1 MRISYSSATLF
12 QGCKR
17 KFWLKKKGAPI
28 DFDASEDTTALRV
41 GKCFHQILEDCN
53 HDRGMMKAYTVK
65 QAWEDNEI
73 ESDTHKGLILGMCQK
88 YLDLHELQGL
98 TVIGCEMEIGD
109 ENVIGYIDAIMAD
122 KDGRWFIVDLKT
134 AGRLNNS
141 LLSRLERDV
150 QLNLYTY
157 YADQVAKQY
166 GLDMAKFA
174 GTRYRVTTKAT
185 IKCGARESLLDFSK
199 RCKDRVESYDIF
211 VPATS
216 LIPEETWENV
226 MSVREEAEEV
236 LELLEHKVPQNRGYC
251 EQYFKP
257 CEWWS
262 RCYGKPFTTAA
273 QSLKLCN
280 TTNAKP
286 VVGKC
291 EDDDLGDLL

>member
-1 MRISYSSATLF
+1 MRISYSSATLY

-17 KFWLKKKGAPI
+17 KFWLKKKKVEI
-28 DFDASEDTTALRV
+28 DFDASADTTALRV

-53 HDRGMMKAYTVK
+53 HERERMKSHIIK

-73 ESDTHKGLILGMCQK
+73 ESDTHKGLTLAMAQK
-88 YLDLHELQGL
+88 YLDLHERQGL
-98 TVIGCEMEIGD
+98 KVIGCEMEIGD

-134 AGRLNNS
+134 AGRLGNS

-150 QLNLYTY
+150 QLNLYSY

-166 GLDMAKFA
+166 SLDMAKFA

-185 IKCGARESLLDFSK
+185 IKCGAKESLLAFSK
-199 RCKDRVESYDIF
+199 RCKERIESYDICI
-211 VPATS
+211 PATS
-216 LIPEETWENV
+216 LIPEETWEGV
-226 MSVREEAEEV
+226 MRVREEAEEV
-236 LELLEHKVPQNRGYC
+236 LELPEEKVPQNRGYC

-273 QSLKLCN
+273 LDLKLFD
-280 TTNAKP
+280 TKNARP
-286 VVGKC
+286 VVGEC